1 MGNYDK
7 VRQYNLFQ
15 SFVPFVVL
23 KTVFSKLLE
32 DFWEIIHYRES
43 DFSNVAVATLLKSLF
58 LIDTFLGIHK

>member
-1 MGNYDK
+1 MGNYYK

-32 DFWEIIHYRES
+32 NFWEIIHYGES
-43 DFSNVAVATLLKSLF
+43 DFSNFELLF